1 MVENGGQTGC
11 GLTQRVVEFGLF
23 YHCSECAV
31 SIDRVF
37 VEERRL
43 DASEVKEEV

>member
-1 MVENGGQTGC
+1 MVENREHTGC
-11 GLTQRVVEFGLF
+11 GFTQRVVEFGLF

-37 VEERRL
+37 VEKRRL
-43 DASEVKEEV
+43 DASEVKGKG